1 MVSILGISAFYHDSA
16 ACLVVDGEIVAAA
29 QEERFTRIK
38 HDHNFPL
45 NAARFCLREAKLKT
59 EELDYVGFYDKP
71 LLKFDRLLETYLDYA
86 PSGFS
91 SFLKALPLWMTEKL
105 WMPDV
110 IRTELAKAGGEE
122 DERAA
127 KKLGKKFAWKLLFG
141 DHHESHAA
149 SAFFPSPFEEAA
161 ILTIDGVGEWATSS
175 LGIGKGNELTL
186 LKELRFPDSLGLLYS
201 AFTYYT
207 GFRVNSGEYKVM
219 GLAPY
224 GEPKYVSLIKDKLLE
239 VREDGSLKMN
249 HEYFSYSQGLRMT
262 NRAFDKLF
270 GGPPRK
276 PESRITQKEMDL
288 ASSIQAITEEV
299 MLKMTKYVYKET
311 GMKKLC
317 MAGGVALNC
326 VANGRVLREVPF
338 EDIWIQPAA
347 GDAGGALGIALAI
360 WHRYLEKPRLSPEQ
374 SGAWQST
381 RAINRN
387 GESNGRAD
395 QTNGMAAYA
404 DGMKGSYL
412 GPRHTEEEI
421 EKFLQSQQLPF
432 QKYSRKELPGVVAD
446 LLAAGKIIG
455 LHQGRM
461 EFGPRA
467 LGGRSIIGDP
477 RSPEMQAA
485 MNLKI
490 KYRESFRPFAPSV
503 LREQVGAWFELNSDS
518 PYMLLVADVAES
530 QRRKMTPAEEA
541 LWGIDK
547 LNVKR
552 SDIPA
557 VTHVDYSARIQTVR
571 HETNPLYWE
580 IIDAFRQRTG
590 CPVIVNTS
598 FNVRGEP
605 IVCTPEDSYRCFM
618 RTEMDILVLET
629 FVLNKQDQPSL
640 QEQSDWRCEF
650 KLD

>member
-1 MVSILGISAFYHDSA
+1 MSTILGISAFYHDSA
-16 ACLVVDGEIVAAA
+16 ACLVKDGEIIAAA

-38 HDHNFPL
+38 HDHNFPVH
-45 NAARFCLREAKLKT
+45 AARYCLKEAGIT
-59 EELDYVGFYDKP
+59 AGQLDYVGFYDKP

-86 PSGFS
+86 PAGFR
-91 SFLKALPLWMTEKL
+91 SFLKSMPLWMKEKL
-105 WMPDV
+105 WMPDL
-110 IRTELAKAGGEE
+110 IRTEMAKANGIE

-127 KKLGKKFAWKLLFG
+127 KKAGKKFEWKLLFG

-149 SAFFPSPFEEAA
+149 SAFYPSPFAAAA

-175 LGIGKGNELTL
+175 IGIGKGNEITL

-207 GFRVNSGEYKVM
+207 GFKVNSGEYKVM

-224 GEPKYVSLIKDKLLE
+224 GEPKYAALIKDKLAE
-239 VREDGSLKMN
+239 VRDDGSIRMN

-262 NRAFDKLF
+262 NSAFDRIF
-270 GGPPRK
+270 DGPPRR
-276 PESRITQKEMDL
+276 PESKITQREMDL
-288 ASSIQAITEEV
+288 ARSIQLITEEA
-299 MLKMTKYVYKET
+299 MLKMAGYVQRET
-311 GMKKLC
+311 GMKRLC

-326 VANGRVLREVPF
+326 VANGRVLRESPF
-338 EDIWIQPAA
+338 EDVWIQPAA

-360 WHRYLEKPRLSPEQ
+360 WHRYLGKPRVSAEEAGTWRPGRDE
-374 SGAWQST
+374 
-381 RAINRN
+381 N
-387 GESNGRAD
+387 SNGLPL
-395 QTNGMAAYA
+395 YV

-412 GPRHTEEEI
+412 GPQNSVAEI
-421 EKFLQSQQLPF
+421 EEFLQSKNLSFKKCPREHLP
-432 QKYSRKELPGVVAD
+432 EVVAE
-446 LLAAGKIIG
+446 LLADGKIIG

-467 LGGRSIIGDP
+467 LGARSIIGDA
-477 RSPEMQAA
+477 RSAEMQSV

-503 LREQVGAWFELNSDS
+503 LREHVSEWFELDYDS
-518 PYMLLVADVAES
+518 PYMMLVADVVAG
-530 QRRKMTPAEEA
+530 RRREMSDEEKG
-541 LWGIDK
+541 LFGISK
-547 LNVKR
+547 LNIKR
-552 SDIPA
+552 SEIPA

-571 HETNPLYWE
+571 RETNPLYWE
-580 IIDAFRQRTG
+580 IIEAFRQKTG

-618 RTEMDILVLET
+618 RTEMDYLVLET
-629 FVLNKQDQPSL
+629 CVLDKRDQPEL
-640 QEQSDWRCEF
+640 EEKVDWRSQF
-650 KLD
+650 RLD